1 MVQENNLNTKNTNE
15 DVGRNAKTFGASTQK
30 SGQSNNTQSAVSHSE
45 FPPIDLQEGE
55 GNSVFQDFELAPGP
69 HHVEIDFSGYD
80 FSQSEGVQ
88 VVWEANVVDTIT
100 SEGAGKNTKFYG
112 LSASDSYSRLEIVE
126 VGMGGGAQV
135 LQSTVK
141 VISFLDGS
149 GSPISQ
155 KTDGGRASEKNATN
169 VQAEA
174 TTIEIDDGRI
184 KGIDGNDTLTGTGNV
199 DVMKGFGGNDTMYG
213 QAGNDTLFGGAGNDR
228 LYGGRGDDT
237 LGGGRGNDALFGGA
251 GNDRLSGGR
260 GDDTLVGG
268 QGNDRLSGGAGDDT
282 LFGGAG
288 NDRLSGGRGDDTL
301 VGGQGNDR
309 LSGGS
314 GDDTLFGGAGNDR
327 LYGGRGDDTLVGGQG
342 NDRLSG
348 GAGDDTLFG
357 GAGNDRLLGGRGD
370 DTLVGGQGNDT
381 LTGNSGADSFV
392 FTNINQSTSE
402 KTDTITDFQKD
413 IDTIHLINLGFNGIR
428 SGSAQGRTLGYSH
441 EDGKTIITAEDSNFE
456 LELEGTFHLDDG
468 DFTF

>member
-237 LGGGRGNDALFGGA
+237 LRGGRGNDALFGGA
-251 GNDRLSGGR
+251 GNDRLS
-260 GDDTLVGG
+260 
-268 QGNDRLSGGAGDDT
+268 
-282 LFGGAG
+282 
-288 NDRLSGGRGDDTL
+288 
-301 VGGQGNDR
+301 
-309 LSGGS
+309 
-314 GDDTLFGGAGNDR
+314 
-327 LYGGRGDDTLVGGQG
+327 GGRGDDTLVGGQG